1 MADVTRASTM
11 SGTAI
16 LRGFIENVYLTNF
29 SPRLADPNMVDFA
42 ALQNIKPKQIIATNG
57 NPQAAVAML
66 QPETISTGT
75 VPLLAKLEG
84 GSSAP
89 AEVWGNIDTAN
100 VWTEYTFDFS
110 GQAAENHQK
119 IVLFFNGGET
129 SGTDTDIYFI
139 DDLKWQ

>member
-1 MADVTRASTM
+1 MLKSTNNQLKIK
-11 SGTAI
+11 I
-16 LRGFIENVYLTNF
+16 LSTN
-29 SPRLADPNMVDFA
+29 
-42 ALQNIKPKQIIATNG
+42 
-57 NPQAAVAML
+57 
-66 QPETISTGT
+66 T

-110 GQAAENHQK
+110 SQAAENHNK

-129 SGTDTDIYFI
+129 NGTETDIYYI
-139 DDLKWQ
+139 DDIKWQ